1 MLNWQGSGLQT
12 HQVIHCGLMKADQGK
27 RVDELVS
34 EARAKLTYPQS
45 NTKNKPQARLNPGD
59 EKDDLLTNEYSMNRR
74 KSFSI
79 ANKNTIMM
87 HMHGT
92 CTRTYIACRKVCT

>member
-1 MLNWQGSGLQT
+1 
-12 HQVIHCGLMKADQGK
+12 MKADQGK
-27 RVDELVS
+27 RVDEVVS

-45 NTKNKPQARLNPGD
+45 NTKNKPQATLNPGD

-79 ANKNTIMM
+79 ANKKYKNDAHARYM
-87 HMHGT
+87 H
-92 CTRTYIACRKVCT
+92 TYVHSM